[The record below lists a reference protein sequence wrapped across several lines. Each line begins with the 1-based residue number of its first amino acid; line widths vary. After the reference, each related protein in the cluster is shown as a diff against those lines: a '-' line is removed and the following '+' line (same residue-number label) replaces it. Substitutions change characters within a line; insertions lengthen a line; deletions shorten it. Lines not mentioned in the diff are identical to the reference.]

1 MKLWISKYA
10 LTKGLYECECEID
23 GGMASGG
30 GVFEHYHGE
39 GREWHR
45 TRQDAQIRAEV
56 IRHARIQSLQKQI
69 TKLERMQFTKEPK

>member
-10 LTKGLYECECEID
+10 LTKGLYERECEID

-45 TRQDAQIRAEV
+45 TLKAAQDRAEAMRLNK
-56 IRHARIQSLQKQI
+56 ISSLRNQI
-69 TKLERMQFTKEPK
+69 KKLERMQFTKEPK